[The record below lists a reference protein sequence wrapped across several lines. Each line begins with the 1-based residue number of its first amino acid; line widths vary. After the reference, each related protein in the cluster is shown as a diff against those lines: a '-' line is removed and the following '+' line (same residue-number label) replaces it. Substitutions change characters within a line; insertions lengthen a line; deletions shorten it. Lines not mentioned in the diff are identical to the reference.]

1 MKNKLNI
8 MDRSGIVNCLGWCN
22 KQFRSPDKFTIRFCS
37 KCSERKESEVKKN
50 GNSSKSVALD
60 SYHDD

>member
-1 MKNKLNI
+1 MKSKLNI

-50 GNSSKSVALD
+50 D
-60 SYHDD
+60 